1 MRAFVMTDFD
11 AAPALTELDLPE
23 PAEGEVRVRVRAASV
38 NGFDLAVAA
47 GLTKD
52 YMEHR
57 FPLVLGKDF
66 AGEVDAVGAGV
77 TDYAVGDRVFGTVT
91 KPYVGDG
98 SFAEYV
104 TVPTAIGIAKL
115 PESVSF
121 TEGAA
126 LGLTGAA
133 AHGIM
138 DAAALQPGQ
147 TVLVVGATGGVGNQ
161 VVQLAKAAG
170 ARVIAT
176 AHTDAE
182 RELVGRLG
190 ADVVVDHQ
198 ADLAAQ
204 VRTDSAGRGRRR
216 RPPGRRPGR
225 RGAGPRRRA
234 VRVHAA
240 REPRAG
246 AHPDRDRG
254 PGLRQPDP
262 RDPGLERGQ
271 PGQRRHHRGHP
282 GGLLPRAG
290 AGSPRRFRQRHP
302 GQGRHHH
309 RLIGTPHVTRRP
321 ALNTARAGRS
331 GGLPAGPPRTHQAH
345 RHDQSTCKGKSL

>member
-11 AAPALTELDLPE
+11 AAPELTELDLPE
-23 PAEGEVRVRVRAASV
+23 PAEGEVRVRIRAASV

-57 FPLVLGKDF
+57 FPVVLGKDF

-115 PESVSF
+115 PQDVSF

-133 AHGIM
+133 AHGITA
-138 DAAALQPGQ
+138 AAALRPGQ

-161 VVQLAKAAG
+161 VVQLAAAAG

-182 RELVGRLG
+182 RELVSRLG

-204 VRTDSAGRGRRR
+204 VRTTAPDGVDVVVHLAGDHSVVDL
-216 RPPGRRPGR
+216 
-225 RGAGPRRRA
+225 
-234 VRVHAA
+234 VRD
-240 REPRAG
+240 G
-246 AHPDRDRG
+246 
-254 PGLRQPDP
+254 
-262 RDPGLERGQ
+262 GQ
-271 PGQRRHHRGHP
+271 FVST
-282 GGLLPRAG
+282 LL
-290 AGSPRRFRQRHP
+290 GSPEQVPTQTATVVPVFANPTPETLAWSAANQAN
-302 GQGRHHH
+302 GDTTVAIQEVFSFEQVQAAFDTFAN
-309 RLIGTPHVTRRP
+309 GT
-321 ALNTARAGRS
+321 L
-331 GGLPAGPPRTHQAH
+331 
-345 RHDQSTCKGKSL
+345 GKIVITTD

>member
-23 PAEGEVRVRVRAASV
+23 PAEGEVRVRIRAASV
-38 NGFDLAVAA
+38 NGFDLAVVA

-115 PESVSF
+115 PENVSF
-121 TEGAA
+121 TDGAA

-133 AHGIM
+133 AHGIIE
-138 DAAALQPGQ
+138 AAALQPGQ

-161 VVQLAKAAG
+161 VVQLAAAAG

-182 RELVGRLG
+182 RELVSRLG

-204 VRTDSAGRGRRR
+204 VRTTAPDGVDAVVHLAGDHGVVEL
-216 RPPGRRPGR
+216 
-225 RGAGPRRRA
+225 
-234 VRVHAA
+234 VRD
-240 REPRAG
+240 G
-246 AHPDRDRG
+246 
-254 PGLRQPDP
+254 
-262 RDPGLERGQ
+262 GQ
-271 PGQRRHHRGHP
+271 FVST
-282 GGLLPRAG
+282 LL
-290 AGSPRRFRQRHP
+290 GSPEQVPTQTATVVPVFANPTPETLAWSAANQAN
-302 GQGRHHH
+302 GDTTVAIQEVFSFEQVQAAFDAFAN
-309 RLIGTPHVTRRP
+309 GT
-321 ALNTARAGRS
+321 L
-331 GGLPAGPPRTHQAH
+331 
-345 RHDQSTCKGKSL
+345 GKIVITTD